1 MAVRFSGRRATL
13 RTMVSWRAL
22 WPLRSKGMG
31 QVIDMGGAR
40 RGYEAR
46 LEALAKIR
54 VLQEDEAPEGE
65 IIEALKAAL
74 VIFTTAMRDTR

>member
-1 MAVRFSGRRATL
+1 
-13 RTMVSWRAL
+13 
-22 WPLRSKGMG
+22 MG

>member
-1 MAVRFSGRRATL
+1 
-13 RTMVSWRAL
+13 
-22 WPLRSKGMG
+22 MG
-31 QVIDMGGAR
+31 HVIDMEGAR

-65 IIEALKAAL
+65 IIEALEAAL
-74 VIFTTAMRDTR
+74 VIFTTGTTDTR